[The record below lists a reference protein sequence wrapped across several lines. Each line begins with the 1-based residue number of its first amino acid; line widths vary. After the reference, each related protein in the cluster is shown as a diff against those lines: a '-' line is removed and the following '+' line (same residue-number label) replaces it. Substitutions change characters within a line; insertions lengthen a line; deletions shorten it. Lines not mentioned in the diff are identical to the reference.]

1 MGVYDPATATM
12 SCTIS
17 KMETSRATQKSVKRD
32 YKFVAQL
39 FRSREYALSPQDAST
54 KTVDDDEAK
63 EVDPDHLAQAAD
75 DEAHSAATNKE
86 TVFVVVIKRLLGDDF
101 KFRGLHRKLLK
112 DGNQIFNGLPEWALK
127 SKASES
133 AFDQILANW
142 DDDGKEKDDGD
153 LYDDMEWDQED

>member
-1 MGVYDPATATM
+1 MSHCHVHFKEAKEFFGLLSGLIGNVYSGATVYDPATATM

-86 TVFVVVIKRLLGDDF
+86 TVFVVVIKRLLV
-101 KFRGLHRKLLK
+101 
-112 DGNQIFNGLPEWALK
+112 
-127 SKASES
+127 
-133 AFDQILANW
+133 
-142 DDDGKEKDDGD
+142 
-153 LYDDMEWDQED
+153 